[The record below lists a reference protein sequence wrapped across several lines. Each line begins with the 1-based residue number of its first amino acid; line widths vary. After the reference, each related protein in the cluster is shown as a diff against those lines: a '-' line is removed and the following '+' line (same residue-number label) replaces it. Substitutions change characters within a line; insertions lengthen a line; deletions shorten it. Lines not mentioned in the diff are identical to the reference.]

1 MNDAV
6 DRLVDKYLSRFNTY
20 RTRLISYYFFY
31 LKGVSILF
39 EIGQRLKEAR
49 VGSGVTLLEA
59 SRDLN
64 IKDIILEN
72 IEEGS
77 MGCFKDIFELKDYI
91 INYAKYLGL
100 DANVFVDDFN
110 EYLFEY
116 TSKIPLKEIE
126 KKVMEQNKEK
136 QEEKV
141 VSPYTKPMRKYPT
154 KYYILLY
161 TLLIALAIVVVVW
174 SVNQISQAHFN

>member
-1 MNDAV
+1 M
-6 DRLVDKYLSRFNTY
+6 
-20 RTRLISYYFFY
+20 
-31 LKGVSILF
+31 F
-39 EIGQRLKEAR
+39 EIGNSLKEAR
-49 VGSGVTLLEA
+49 ISSGVTLKEA

-77 MGCFKDIFELKDYI
+77 IGCFKDIYELKDYL

-100 DANVFVDDFN
+100 NPTKLIDDFN

-136 QEEKV
+136 VEEKII
-141 VSPYTKPMRKYPT
+141 SPYTKPARKYPT
-154 KYYILLY
+154 KYYVISY
-161 TLLIALAIVVVVW
+161 TALIILAIIIIVW
-174 SVNQISQAHFN
+174 SVIRITNA